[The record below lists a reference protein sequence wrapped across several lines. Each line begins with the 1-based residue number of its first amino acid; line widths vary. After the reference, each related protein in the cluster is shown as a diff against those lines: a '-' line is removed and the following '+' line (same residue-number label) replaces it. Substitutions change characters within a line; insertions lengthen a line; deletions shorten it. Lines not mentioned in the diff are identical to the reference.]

1 MKVYYQ
7 REAEEKTVQEFLQ
20 SVETD
25 NTSIAQT
32 MKQAIADELTLRQ
45 QEMISMYYLQG
56 IPMPEIAR
64 ELQVNVSTVSRTIKR
79 GRGRLKRCLRYGSST
94 LLKAALEE

>member
-1 MKVYYQ
+1 VRQYYA
-7 REAEEKTVQEFLQ
+7 REAEEETVREFLQ

-25 NTSIAQT
+25 DTSIAET
-32 MKQAIADELTLRQ
+32 MKLAIADELTIRQ
-45 QEMISMYYLQG
+45 REMISMYYLQG

-64 ELQVNVSTVSRTIKR
+64 ELGVNVSTVSRTIKR
-79 GRGRLKRCLRYGSST
+79 GRRRLKRCIRYGSSA